1 LSIISI
7 ESKIISFI
15 IVSDKIL
22 FINKINLNKEFMKI
36 KETKD
41 NFNTK
46 FLPLT
51 TNENNFGKLL
61 IKGDCLPYIDKIKN
75 QRETVYKD
83 KMNTEYINTMY
94 LYKNTYVII
103 NKKKTKENYF
113 IREIYSAN
121 TDALFKTVSSTVL
134 NKNTFI
140 RKIGKV
146 SLTISNYKVIN
157 VEALK
162 KLSTIK

>member
-1 LSIISI
+1 
-7 ESKIISFI
+7 
-15 IVSDKIL
+15 
-22 FINKINLNKEFMKI
+22 MKI

-61 IKGDCLPYIDKIKN
+61 IKGDCLPYIDKINN

-103 NKKKTKENYF
+103 NTYYHEYVHSCVKQ
-113 IREIYSAN
+113 SC
-121 TDALFKTVSSTVL
+121 
-134 NKNTFI
+134 
-140 RKIGKV
+140 V
-146 SLTISNYKVIN
+146 SLQF
-157 VEALK
+157 
-162 KLSTIK
+162 